1 MVSAPQPSL
10 PQRVWAAGGTVS
22 SDLLLSQFASVG
34 LPRSV
39 AVTDTLENVQRNWA
53 GLSALASAG
62 KLASVKLS
70 NLGSAPLTLSAAAL
84 LSGKTLLSKLGSPS
98 VVVADTVANVVANLG
113 SLQANVARFKSLQL
127 SDPSTTISLSQSQ
140 WQAAAAVFAKIPN
153 GQYQVDLSGV
163 STANLSRVMSQRQV
177 QSFSLTDTAAN
188 VQLNWNTL
196 TSASARLRAVSLVGE
211 NSSFN
216 LTDAQY
222 TAGQGVLSGMRKPV
236 TLSLSQV
243 AASKVAERAGDTRV
257 SSLRVEASAA
267 DISQNLAALQSANA
281 KLREVKLSNPAASV
295 QVSAQQLL
303 DASPGFWSKFS
314 SKTSFAVVD
323 SAANIASNLARLQ
336 SQLGRISSLT
346 VDDASRPTLTVTAAQ
361 YKAQG
366 AVLAKLKGAALSVKF
381 AGNYE
386 EFDIK
391 VKTDGSFSVTDAL
404 KRSAQTNTFKGVHFF
419 EFNDFTAFGDTG
431 DAQLNALLS
440 GGSNFWW
447 YASGAKVQAASA
459 PLKAGVHGLD
469 AGSAQHE
476 ISYGFM
482 QKLPA
487 SASAQDRN
495 GFQAL
500 NAAQKL
506 AVQNAFD
513 YLSSLINVRFV
524 LDEAAGEGGAD
535 INFGVNDQWGSSGYA
550 NPPNG
555 SGDHNVFLMLDKASV
570 SSQALVPGQYGWH
583 TLIHEIGHTLGLKHP
598 GNYNATAGAM
608 PAPFLPKAL
617 DNDRYTVMS
626 YLSPTDA
633 GDVKLTISP
642 SAGQIS
648 RYEATAQTL
657 YASTYMLYDIAALQF
672 IYGAAPAPSAPQD
685 TSLRFEK
692 DWRGLQTQYFPNN
705 GTLDFSQI
713 ERANV
718 IDLRPGA
725 YSSVNVL
732 GPSLGAYLSS
742 LPSLPASTMSYL
754 KSNQTYLGF
763 NNLGLAYGSQMDRV
777 VGGQAS
783 DRIYVGTD
791 SIEDQLTLD
800 GGAGEDT
807 VFLPGVATDW
817 ALNGETQ
824 GNTVANSARN
834 LQTGIQVQLT
844 QIEKIRFYNESTT
857 PLTHSSMDLM
867 A

>member
-1 MVSAPQPSL
+1 
-10 PQRVWAAGGTVS
+10 
-22 SDLLLSQFASVG
+22 
-34 LPRSV
+34 
-39 AVTDTLENVQRNWA
+39 
-53 GLSALASAG
+53 
-62 KLASVKLS
+62 
-70 NLGSAPLTLSAAAL
+70 
-84 LSGKTLLSKLGSPS
+84 
-98 VVVADTVANVVANLG
+98 
-113 SLQANVARFKSLQL
+113 
-127 SDPSTTISLSQSQ
+127 
-140 WQAAAAVFAKIPN
+140 
-153 GQYQVDLSGV
+153 
-163 STANLSRVMSQRQV
+163 
-177 QSFSLTDTAAN
+177 
-188 VQLNWNTL
+188 
-196 TSASARLRAVSLVGE
+196 
-211 NSSFN
+211 
-216 LTDAQY
+216 
-222 TAGQGVLSGMRKPV
+222 
-236 TLSLSQV
+236 
-243 AASKVAERAGDTRV
+243 
-257 SSLRVEASAA
+257 
-267 DISQNLAALQSANA
+267 
-281 KLREVKLSNPAASV
+281 
-295 QVSAQQLL
+295 
-303 DASPGFWSKFS
+303 
-314 SKTSFAVVD
+314 
-323 SAANIASNLARLQ
+323 
-336 SQLGRISSLT
+336 
-346 VDDASRPTLTVTAAQ
+346 
-361 YKAQG
+361 
-366 AVLAKLKGAALSVKF
+366 
-381 AGNYE
+381 
-386 EFDIK
+386 
-391 VKTDGSFSVTDAL
+391 
-404 KRSAQTNTFKGVHFF
+404 
-419 EFNDFTAFGDTG
+419 
-431 DAQLNALLS
+431 
-440 GGSNFWW
+440 
-447 YASGAKVQAASA
+447 
-459 PLKAGVHGLD
+459 
-469 AGSAQHE
+469 
-476 ISYGFM
+476 M

-506 AVQNAFD
+506 AVQKAFD

-524 LDEAAGEGGAD
+524 LDESAGEGGAD

-608 PAPFLPKAL
+608 PGPFLPKAL

-791 SIEDQLTLD
+791 SIEDQLAID